1 MEASQQGQCL
11 MKNVSL
17 PRAERLESRAYSS
30 DRSQIGHGGS
40 FGKLKTKL
48 LGKPYHLEITVSSYK
63 EFVNCSVCR

>member
-1 MEASQQGQCL
+1 
-11 MKNVSL
+11 MKKVSL
-17 PRAERLESRAYSS
+17 PRAERLENRAYLS

-63 EFVNCSVCR
+63 EFVNCLGMQMRSKSKIC